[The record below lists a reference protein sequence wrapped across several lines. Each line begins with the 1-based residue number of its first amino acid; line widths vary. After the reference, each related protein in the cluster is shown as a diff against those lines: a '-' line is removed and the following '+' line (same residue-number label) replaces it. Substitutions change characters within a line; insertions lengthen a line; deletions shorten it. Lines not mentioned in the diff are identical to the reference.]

1 MPLALESAIVHWF
14 CCVLTDDDTYQISS
28 ATQFSAQQEDSK
40 KTKQIENEKVSK
52 ETELV
57 EGII

>member
-1 MPLALESAIVHWF
+1 MPLALEPAIVHWF
-14 CCVLTDDDTYQISS
+14 CCTLTDDDTYQISS
-28 ATQFSAQQEDSK
+28 ATQFSVQQEDLK
-40 KTKQIENEKVSK
+40 NKQIEDEQESK